1 LGHSLL
7 INTSDSFGF
16 TDNESTTGGLFEILG
31 GWAAQTRWQRA
42 GGHSFPHDKPYSI
55 EDVFAKWDKITDF
68 NDGRATYPTMTQEA
82 IEQVTFV
89 PFVH

>member
-1 LGHSLL
+1 L
-7 INTSDSFGF
+7 F

-42 GGHSFPHDKPYSI
+42 GGHGFSHDKPYSI

-68 NDGRATYPTMTQEA
+68 NDGRATYPTTTHEA

-89 PFVH
+89 LFVR